1 MLDAINIAVSGLD
14 GFAKGLQ
21 VISNN
26 VTNMNT
32 PGFKGSNVNFEDQ
45 LSSPYDGAASSSN
58 RGSGLDAYAVTLD
71 LSSGQTVQSSN
82 PLAVAVSGN
91 GLFVLQDEAGHTHY
105 TRDGEFQ
112 FNSSGYL
119 TVPDGKTRVMALQD
133 DGSLVAI
140 SNSALQTN
148 TPHPTSTVSFSG
160 NLSSTATS
168 DTISSVPIYDTNG
181 GVHDLSLAFAPASG
195 TGSGGGSNNWTV
207 TVTDGGQAVATGTL
221 SFADGKPATGQSTIS
236 FSYTPSGATAQ
247 TVALDFSTNVTS
259 FAAGT
264 SSTLAVAHQD
274 GYAAGTLTNATFD
287 NTGTLSLT
295 YSNGQTAKGPQL
307 ALALYTSA
315 SDLTSRGNNEFDAK
329 NGATLQLGRAGTAA
343 FGAIQANEYEGS
355 NVDLSGE
362 FSQLIIMQRGYQAS
376 SQLISTANQM
386 LQQLFSMDGQA

>member
-1 MLDAINIAVSGLD
+1 MLDAINTAVSGLD

-45 LSSPYDGAASSSN
+45 LASPYDGAAASSN
-58 RGSGLDAYAVTLD
+58 RGGGLDAYAVTLD

-133 DGSLVAI
+133 DGSLAAI
-140 SNSALQTN
+140 SNNALRTN
-148 TPHPTSTVSFSG
+148 APHPTATVSFSG

-168 DTISSVPIYDTNG
+168 DTISSVPVYDASG

-195 TGSGGGSNNWTV
+195 SSSGGASNSWTV
-207 TVTDGGQAVATGTL
+207 TVTDGGQTVATGTL
-221 SFADGKPATGQSTIS
+221 AFTDGKPTTGQSTIS
-236 FSYTPSGATAQ
+236 FSYTPSGGKAQ

-264 SSTLAVAHQD
+264 SSTLAVSNQD

-307 ALALYTSA
+307 ALALYTAA
-315 SDLTSRGNNEFDAK
+315 SDLTSRGNNEFDTK
-329 NGATLQLGRAGTAA
+329 NGATLQLGRAGAGA
-343 FGAIQANEYEGS
+343 FGSIQANEYEGS